1 MDRRRF
7 LKSAL
12 FTGTVLTTANLVP
25 KFARAQAMGNAAP
38 TGFQRLFPNLPA
50 ADFSTEDL
58 MRLAMGDGKELSGM
72 TATPE
77 VVENAD
83 GTPRRNKD
91 GHLIITATAED
102 EQDDEE
108 NFGIPSGYTYLGQFI
123 DHDLT
128 LNPNNAF
135 GADVNTPRDPNL
147 RTAWFDLD
155 SLYGRGPADQPY
167 LYAADGRTLLTG
179 RKLTEAGAPSTC
191 TDLPRVNGRAV
202 IGDKRNDENVIVSQ
216 LHSAFVA
223 FHNQVAK
230 ERTHLAFR
238 DLTREVAWHYQ
249 WIVLTDFLPR
259 IVGPQMMQML
269 LPDFGTKEL
278 AGSGRANRSFTQGLR
293 PGEMPLEFAGAAY
306 RFGHSMIRPV
316 YRINSR
322 LKPSAQERK
331 ENPALAG
338 RRLIFAA
345 SQTAGLNGFREYP
358 QEWAIDWSLYFET
371 SERKLTFDRIKDGPT
386 RVQAAYKFDTA
397 LVNPL
402 AFLPEFSQSRPDG
415 HFARDSNGQPQ
426 AQPGKISSLA
436 LRNLLRGLQQGL
448 PSGQAVAR
456 AMGLD
461 PLSDK
466 DLRIGK
472 ATCEDMDENRAIT
485 AYGDSF
491 NGNTPLWTYVLA
503 EAQAKW
509 VSEVKAMQAPDAIRD
524 AHPSM
529 LGPVGGRLVAETII
543 ALMME
548 DETSLLRAGR
558 GWQPAYQDKGVF
570 TMRELLKAAG
580 RA

>member
-12 FTGTVLTTANLVP
+12 FTGTALTAAHLVP
-25 KFARAQAMGNAAP
+25 NVARAAMGNATP
-38 TGFQRLFPNLPA
+38 TGFQRLFPTLSPA
-50 ADFSTEDL
+50 VFSTEDL
-58 MRLAMGDGKELSGM
+58 LRLAEGDGKDLSGM
-72 TATPE
+72 TAQPE
-77 VVENAD
+77 VLENAD
-83 GTPRRNKD
+83 GTARRNKE
-91 GHLIITATAED
+91 GHLLITATAED

-167 LYAADGRTLLTG
+167 LFAADGRTLLTG
-179 RKLTEAGAPSTC
+179 RKLTEAGAPSNC

-223 FHNQVAK
+223 FHNQVAR
-230 ERTHLAFR
+230 ERTHLAFP
-238 DLTREVAWHYQ
+238 DLAREVAWHYQ

-259 IVGPQMMQML
+259 IVGPKMMQML
-269 LPDFGTKEL
+269 LPDFGTQDL

-306 RFGHSMIRPV
+306 RFGHSMIRPA

-322 LKPSAQERK
+322 LKPSAQEKK

-371 SERKLTFDRIKDGPT
+371 TERKLTFDRIKDGPT

-415 HFARDSNGQPQ
+415 HFARDGNGQPL

-436 LRNLLRGLQQGL
+436 LRNLLRGVQQGL

-491 NGNTPLWTYVLA
+491 NGNTPL
-503 EAQAKW
+503 
-509 VSEVKAMQAPDAIRD
+509 
-524 AHPSM
+524 
-529 LGPVGGRLVAETII
+529 
-543 ALMME
+543 
-548 DETSLLRAGR
+548 
-558 GWQPAYQDKGVF
+558 
-570 TMRELLKAAG
+570 
-580 RA
+580 

>member
-1 MDRRRF
+1 MDRRSF

-12 FTGTVLTTANLVP
+12 FTGTALTAAHMVP
-25 KFARAQAMGNAAP
+25 GFARAQVMGTAAP
-38 TGFQRLFPNLPA
+38 TGFQRLFPTLPA
-50 ADFSTEDL
+50 AQFSTEDL
-58 MRLAMGDGKELSGM
+58 MRLASGDGKALSGM
-72 TATPE
+72 TAEPE
-77 VVENAD
+77 RVENAD
-83 GTPRRNKD
+83 GTPRRNKE
-91 GHLIITATAED
+91 GHLLITATPED

-108 NFGIPSGYTYLGQFI
+108 NFGVPSGYTYLGQFI

-135 GADVNTPRDPNL
+135 GADVNTARDPNL

-167 LYAADGRTLLTG
+167 LFAADGRTLLTG
-179 RKLTEAGAPSTC
+179 RKLTEAGVPSGC

-216 LHSAFVA
+216 LHSAFVG

-238 DLTREVAWHYQ
+238 DLAREVAWHYQ
-249 WIVLTDFLPR
+249 WIILTDFLPR

-269 LPDFGTKEL
+269 LPDFGTNDL
-278 AGSGRANRSFTQGLR
+278 AGSGRANRSFTKGLR

-306 RFGHSMIRPV
+306 RFGHSMIRPA
-316 YRINSR
+316 YRINTR
-322 LKPSAQERK
+322 LKPTAQEQK

-371 SERKLTFDRIKDGPT
+371 TDRKLTFDRIKDGPK
-386 RVQAAYKFDTA
+386 RVQAAYKFDTS

-402 AFLPEFSQSRPDG
+402 EFSQSRPDG
-415 HFARDSNGQPQ
+415 HFARNGNGLPQPQ
-426 AQPGKISSLA
+426 AGKISNLA
-436 LRNLLRGLQQGL
+436 LRNLLRGVQQGM

-456 AMGLD
+456 AMGID
-461 PLSDK
+461 PLSDAE
-466 DLRIGK
+466 LRIGK
-472 ATCEDMDENRAIT
+472 ATCEDMDANHAIT
-485 AYGDSF
+485 AYGESF
-491 NGNTPLWTYVLA
+491 KDNTPLWTYVLA
-503 EAQAKW
+503 EAQALW
-509 VSEVKAMQAPDAIRD
+509 VSEVKAMNAPDSIRD
-524 AHPSM
+524 AHPSL

-543 ALMME
+543 ALMIE

-558 GWQPAYQDKGVF
+558 GWRPAYHDKGVF
-570 TMRELLKAAG
+570 TMRELLKSAG